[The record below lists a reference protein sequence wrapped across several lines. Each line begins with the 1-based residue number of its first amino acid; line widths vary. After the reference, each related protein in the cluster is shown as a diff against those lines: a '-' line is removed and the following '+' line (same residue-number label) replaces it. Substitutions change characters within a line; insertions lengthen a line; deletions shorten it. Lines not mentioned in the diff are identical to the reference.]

1 MDDMLTTERQGDQDL
16 QAAADAGGHIIAWA
30 DDWEVSGV
38 QEEQY
43 EITVPT
49 VADRIAQPVVA
60 LRLEARAESI
70 FDPDFSAV
78 GLRGLRAGCATSSVG
93 SGGVRRAMEASDF
106 GYHSVEHSG
115 GRWARPPRMAS
126 MVMPS
131 FAA

>member
-1 MDDMLTTERQGDQDL
+1 MPTYLVERYWPGVTTGRLHKALEQGHRVMEEMSVRQEDL
-16 QAAADAGGHIIAWA
+16 VKNVASGMHQPHPLAG
-30 DDWEVSGV
+30 SGS
-38 QEEQY
+38 Q
-43 EITVPT
+43 INCSSG
-49 VADRIAQPVVA
+49 R
-60 LRLEARAESI
+60 S
-70 FDPDFSAV
+70 SAV